1 MCRHDTASK
10 PCPFCGGTKGHQRSN
25 GQWWCFTC
33 GAEGPDMRAN
43 YTWDSR
49 PREEALEDLLLEMN
63 EAADMRESEVS

>member
-1 MCRHDTASK
+1 
-10 PCPFCGGTKGHQRSN
+10 
-25 GQWWCFTC
+25 
-33 GAEGPDMRAN
+33 MRAN